1 MAVGYYC
8 GALSRRSTLK
18 AVPATAKE
26 LGPTAPKTVELEQR
40 LARVE
45 MSCDD
50 LLLTND
56 LLKRQLTALT
66 ARLDYLAAVVNKF

>member
-1 MAVGYYC
+1 MHEGKGGSARG
-8 GALSRRSTLK
+8 
-18 AVPATAKE
+18 KE

-45 MSCDD
+45 MCCDD

>member
-1 MAVGYYC
+1 
-8 GALSRRSTLK
+8 LSRRRSTIS

-26 LGPTAPKTVELEQR
+26 LGPTAPKSVELEQR

-45 MSCDD
+45 ICCAD
-50 LLLTND
+50 LLLTHD

-66 ARLDYLAAVVNKF
+66 ARLDYLAAVVNKI

>member
-1 MAVGYYC
+1 M
-8 GALSRRSTLK
+8 
-18 AVPATAKE
+18 PATAKA

-45 MSCDD
+45 MCCDD

-66 ARLDYLAAVVNKF
+66 ARLDYLAAVVNKI

>member
-1 MAVGYYC
+1 
-8 GALSRRSTLK
+8 
-18 AVPATAKE
+18 VPAAAKE

-45 MSCDD
+45 MCCDD

-66 ARLDYLAAVVNKF
+66 ARLDYLAAVVNKI

>member
-1 MAVGYYC
+1 M
-8 GALSRRSTLK
+8 
-18 AVPATAKE
+18 PAAAKE

-45 MSCDD
+45 MYCDD